1 MGKKIY
7 RPLCELDSG
16 AFLKCMTCNR
26 CKHVE
31 YLTPSQLTSYNFPKT
46 PAQKF
51 FDSPFF
57 GTIYSTKGMPM
68 TFDSD
73 HFIPPAAS
81 IKVIGIGGGGG
92 NAVNTM
98 IRTNIEGVDFITAN
112 TDIQALRFS
121 LAEKKIQIGKE
132 LTKGLGAGADPDIGR
147 DAMLEDR
154 HAISEALEGAQMV
167 FITAGMGGGT
177 GTGGASVVAQI
188 AREIGAL
195 TVGVVTK
202 PFAFEGKRRLKHAE
216 EGIARLRD
224 HVDTLI
230 TIPNQRLLQIASP
243 DLSMI
248 DAFRLADNVLV
259 NAVKGISDII
269 NIPGTVNVDF
279 ADVKTVMSGM
289 GMALMGIGVAEG
301 ANRAVEAAKAAI
313 SSPLLEDID
322 IEGATG
328 ILINITAG
336 ENVSIHE
343 INEACS
349 IIQEA
354 AHDDANIIF
363 GAVIDE
369 NVGQQIRITVIATGF
384 PAEDE
389 LDNGL
394 ALDDFNE
401 KSRKEYFRLDDRSR
415 YQHRLPAA
423 TARPASPKSLPPTSN
438 SAEAEKQELASD
450 EASSNWSAEAAK
462 PNENLNDTIFKAD
475 ELQANNLVNSE
486 TASAKRIE
494 GASSIGNPIAD
505 FEDESPAFADIEAES
520 KLASD
525 QLETKVMSEPDMD
538 RKIDEAL
545 KIAEQISKAPKKL
558 ESDDELE
565 VPSFLRSDTKD
576 LSLS

>member
-1 MGKKIY
+1 
-7 RPLCELDSG
+7 
-16 AFLKCMTCNR
+16 
-26 CKHVE
+26 
-31 YLTPSQLTSYNFPKT
+31 
-46 PAQKF
+46 
-51 FDSPFF
+51 
-57 GTIYSTKGMPM
+57 M
-68 TFDSD
+68 TFDPD

-154 HAISEALEGAQMV
+154 HGISEALEGAQMV

-188 AREIGAL
+188 AREMGAL

-202 PFAFEGKRRLKHAE
+202 PFAFEGRRRKKHAE

-289 GMALMGIGVAEG
+289 GLALMGIGIAEG
-301 ANRAVEAAKAAI
+301 PNRAVEAARAAI
-313 SSPLLEDID
+313 SSPLLEDVD

-336 ENVSIHE
+336 ENVSLFE
-343 INEACS
+343 VNEACC

-369 NVGQQIRITVIATGF
+369 NVGQQMRVTVIATGF

-389 LDNGL
+389 LDDAL
-394 ALDDFNE
+394 ALHDFNE
-401 KSRKEYFRLDDRSR
+401 KNRREVLRVEDRGRNHYQQKIHSGSYSSRLSGSKTY
-415 YQHRLPAA
+415 LPKKSKVEESSM
-423 TARPASPKSLPPTSN
+423 TAWTTTESKSP
-438 SAEAEKQELASD
+438 EAEIHPDVETPEPMMGSAMTTPFQE
-450 EASSNWSAEAAK
+450 
-462 PNENLNDTIFKAD
+462 T
-475 ELQANNLVNSE
+475 
-486 TASAKRIE
+486 RIE
-494 GASSIGNPIAD
+494 GASSLD
-505 FEDESPAFADIEAES
+505 CDYEDMDESADEFVEIKENYNEHKS
-520 KLASD
+520 EQINHS
-525 QLETKVMSEPDMD
+525 SGEPDMD

-545 KIAEQISKAPKKL
+545 KIAEQISKAPKNL
-558 ESDDELE
+558 ESEDDLE
-565 VPSFLRSDTKD
+565 VPSFLRSDRKD